1 MTLLEG
7 KDLSIDTVIES
18 ADTLKADKG
27 DEFILPGAAGT
38 LWHADFA
45 ENKLV
50 LDLYNIEDGTLPAAE
65 GSKFT
70 LSSAMTDDGTVRLTV
85 TPKEGVTFWGYDVTF
100 EDEDLVLY
108 CKQKPQLSTTEKPLT
123 GVSVVIDPG
132 HGGYDPGSLG
142 AAYGYGP
149 TEDEI
154 NMAYA
159 LATEQILA
167 ELGADV
173 TLTLYPDQLD
183 EKEEKLVLFDRMKIA
198 KEADADIFISMHHNS
213 VDATADANN
222 VTGLEA
228 YYFTDRSKALAADI
242 ATSISAS
249 TGRPN
254 RGDAQSYYVV
264 TKMTYCPAVL
274 TEIGYIVNPAE
285 YEELLRLH
293 QVDPGCTGL
302 ISFHAKTADC
312 PFGQPAVFLCGGNFP
327 RPTVIL
333 DLTMLWRVFGSPPG
347 TGCQTDAAWP
357 PPLRG
362 SPGIPIQ
369 CQAWQLP

>member
-1 MTLLEG
+1 MMG
-7 KDLSIDTVIES
+7 
-18 ADTLKADKG
+18 
-27 DEFILPGAAGT
+27 P
-38 LWHADFA
+38 
-45 ENKLV
+45 
-50 LDLYNIEDGTLPAAE
+50 
-65 GSKFT
+65 
-70 LSSAMTDDGTVRLTV
+70 VRLTV

-222 VTGLEA
+222 VTGLEV

-249 TGRPN
+249 TGRPD

-285 YEELLRLH
+285 YEELLR
-293 QVDPGCTGL
+293 PET
-302 ISFHAKTADC
+302 IFRTAASFTKS
-312 PFGQPAVFLCGGNFP
+312 
-327 RPTVIL
+327 IL
-333 DLTMLWRVFGSPPG
+333 DAL
-347 TGCQTDAAWP
+347 A
-357 PPLRG
+357 
-362 SPGIPIQ
+362 
-369 CQAWQLP
+369 